1 MGKKLI
7 TGKSLYDKMDEMHR
21 LVFEIIDN
29 TDGKNLSKKLSVN
42 QVDNIYAIA
51 DGLTEKFV
59 LDRIYGITSLEQML
73 KWTPEKLE
81 KLIDNNIKE
90 LKKIKT
96 KFKL

>member
-1 MGKKLI
+1 
-7 TGKSLYDKMDEMHR
+7 MHR
-21 LVFEIIDN
+21 LVFGIIDN
-29 TDGKNLSKKLSVN
+29 VKWEKLSKKLSDN
-42 QVDNIYAIA
+42 KLDNIYAIA

-59 LDRIYGITSLEQML
+59 LDRINGTTSLEQMI

-96 KFKL
+96 KLYR